1 MGDYDFLDAFGT
13 GGLNDGKA
21 LFRGNMS
28 GSQNHIKVP
37 DKAEHILQLW
47 DNFTVPDHL
56 DAAVRSMDHFDH
68 VIPGGCRGQPY
79 DFAAEFETALYR

>member
-1 MGDYDFLDAFGT
+1 MEMAKISLKGVIDLHVHSNPDLRHRAYA
-13 GGLNDGKA
+13 
-21 LFRGNMS
+21 
-28 GSQNHIKVP
+28 

-68 VIPGGCRGQPY
+68 VIPGGCCGQPD